1 MFERFTDRSRAAV
14 VSSQDEARGLKHDYI
29 GTEHLLLALIGLED
43 GVSREVL
50 TSRGYDIEKLREG
63 LDVGNKDL
71 VNQHSLPFT
80 PRAKKVIEL
89 ALREA
94 LQYDHREIDDYHL
107 LLGILRMDEST
118 ALSMLS
124 HDDNSSATIY
134 ALRAAVLESP
144 QVAVPSQITHT
155 TGCRSAT
162 ASSSKAAL
170 LTRITDRLESKS
182 EAELQSL
189 LDSLG

>member
-1 MFERFTDRSRAAV
+1 MFERFTDRSRAVV

-94 LQYDHREIDDYHL
+94 LQYGHRVIDDYHL
-107 LLGILRMDEST
+107 LLGILRMEEST

-124 HDDNSSATIY
+124 HDNSSATIY
-134 ALRAAVLESP
+134 ALRAAILESP
-144 QVAVPSQITHT
+144 QVAVPSQTTHT

-162 ASSSKAAL
+162 VPSSKAAL

>member
-94 LQYDHREIDDYHL
+94 LQYGHRVIDDYHL
-107 LLGILRMDEST
+107 LLGILRMEEST

-124 HDDNSSATIY
+124 HDNSSATIY
-134 ALRAAVLESP
+134 ALRAAILESP
-144 QVAVPSQITHT
+144 QVAVPSQTTHT

-162 ASSSKAAL
+162 VPSSKAAL

-189 LDSLG
+189 LDSLD